1 MQPRSQTHSEEGRVY
16 GCVDEAH
23 TSICAGGP
31 QPRSTSMAD
40 QHDRLLCFPRRS
52 PLTGGPHTRRP
63 PLSHTHGGPL
73 PTCAA
78 AHTLPQRL
86 SRPFL
91 FWRGCARFRNIRLL
105 YSPRYGRLPHCL
117 SLSKLYKRRF
127 TDAMHQTTQSDICLT
142 LYSQNAES
150 KPNFPAMRDA
160 QSIPPFTSHTLC
172 STVLP
177 SRRETGAPT
186 PPPGT
191 RHTSAV
197 MEASVCP
204 RAALPAVVHSRPRFV
219 M

>member
-105 YSPRYGRLPHCL
+105 Y
-117 SLSKLYKRRF
+117 
-127 TDAMHQTTQSDICLT
+127 I
-142 LYSQNAES
+142 
-150 KPNFPAMRDA
+150 
-160 QSIPPFTSHTLC
+160 
-172 STVLP
+172 VL
-177 SRRETGAPT
+177 
-186 PPPGT
+186 
-191 RHTSAV
+191 V
-197 MEASVCP
+197 MEGCLIVYPSLNSISEGLRMPCTKRPNLISV
-204 RAALPAVVHSRPRFV
+204 
-219 M
+219 